1 MSHRAGFVN
10 IIGMPNAGKSTLLN
24 ALLGESL
31 AITNPKAQTTRHR
44 ILGLLNGPDH
54 QLVIGDTPGIL
65 EPQYGLQERMMAA
78 VDSALRDADLL
89 VVLVELHQRPDRSQA
104 LLDRAR
110 RASCPLLVLVNKVDL
125 GSEEDVL
132 QACHRWQEA
141 LPTAKVV
148 PVSALHGFHIEELR
162 RHLVEALPEHPPYF
176 PKDELSDRNMRF
188 FVAELVRERILALYK
203 QEVPYSCEVVVNSYE
218 EGDTLTRIQADIIV
232 MRDSQKAILIGEGG
246 RALRRLG
253 TQAREAIERF
263 VGTRVFLD
271 LKVKADPDWRE
282 DKNKLRNYGY

>member
-54 QLVIGDTPGIL
+54 QLVLGDTPGIL

-78 VDSALRDADLL
+78 VDEALRDADLL

-104 LLDRAR
+104 LLDRAA
-110 RASCPLLVLVNKVDL
+110 RARCPILVLVNKVDL
-125 GSEEDVL
+125 GSEEEVL
-132 QACHRWQEA
+132 LACQRWQEA
-141 LPTAKVV
+141 LPAAKVV
-148 PVSALHGFHIEELR
+148 PVSALHGFHVDELR
-162 RHLVEALPEHPPYF
+162 RHLVSALPVHPPYF

-218 EGDTLTRIQADIIV
+218 EGATLTRIQADIVV
-232 MRDSQKAILIGEGG
+232 MRDGQKAILIGEGG

-263 VGTRVFLD
+263 VGTKVFLD
-271 LKVKADPDWRE
+271 LKVKADPGWRE
-282 DKNKLRNYGY
+282 DQRKLRNYGY